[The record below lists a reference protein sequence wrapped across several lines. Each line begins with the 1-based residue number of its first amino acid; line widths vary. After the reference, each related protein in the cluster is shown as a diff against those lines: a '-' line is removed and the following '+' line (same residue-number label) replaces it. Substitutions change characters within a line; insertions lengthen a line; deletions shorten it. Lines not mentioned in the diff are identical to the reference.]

1 MSAPD
6 RAPFLAK
13 LLVSGAGIMSLANS
27 ITIPFLAIFL
37 RRELGLDPAT
47 IGLLIGSSVFFSIS
61 AGFFGGTLSDIFGRA
76 PVLLAGMLG
85 VIASFVGFV
94 HPRRVW

>member
-47 IGLLIGSSVFFSIS
+47 IGLLIGSSVFSRSPPGSSGARCRTSS
-61 AGFFGGTLSDIFGRA
+61 AAHRSCSRA
-76 PVLLAGMLG
+76 CLA
-85 VIASFVGFV
+85 
-94 HPRRVW
+94 